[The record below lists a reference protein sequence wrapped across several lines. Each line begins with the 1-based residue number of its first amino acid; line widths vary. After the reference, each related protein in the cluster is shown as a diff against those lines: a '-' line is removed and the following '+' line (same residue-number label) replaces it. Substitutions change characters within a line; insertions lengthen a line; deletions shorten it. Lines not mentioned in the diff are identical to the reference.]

1 MTNTPNR
8 DMLAALAYLDDISE
22 FYNIVDGII
31 QSRLAGRTTDN
42 VDDWSQFYESAL
54 AEAVRSV
61 MQDEAPF

>member
-22 FYNIVDGII
+22 FYSTVDGII
-31 QSRLAGRTTDN
+31 QTRLAGSFTTS

-54 AEAVRSV
+54 AEAV
-61 MQDEAPF
+61 QYILQEAP